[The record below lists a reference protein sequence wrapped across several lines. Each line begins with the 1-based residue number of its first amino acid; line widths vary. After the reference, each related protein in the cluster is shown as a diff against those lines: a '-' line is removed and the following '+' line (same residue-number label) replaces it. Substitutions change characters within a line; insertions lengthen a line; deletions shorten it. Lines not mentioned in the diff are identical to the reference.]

1 METNFYGPKTPSGRR
16 QGLKKNSRSPAF
28 ILESTQGD
36 TMAFDL
42 DSVQKDIRKLRKF
55 LKRTP
60 EHPTPERTHAL
71 RTRMRR
77 FEAALQ
83 VLGLDTARNERR
95 VLQKLKKLHR
105 RAGKVR
111 DLDVLTGYAVLVPAE
126 DENDCLVE
134 LLEYLGKEHARRTKQ
149 LHACAVQD
157 GPSLRRRLQHT
168 AAQIEALAADG
179 LPSGSAFGDAVV
191 SEVRLQ
197 RELAA
202 PVRLN
207 RENLH
212 PYRLKV
218 KELRYILQM
227 ENDPG
232 DQQLIAT
239 LGEMKDA
246 IGEWHDWQ
254 ELLTIAS
261 EQLPHG
267 RECKLVRLF
276 QAITEEKFRHA
287 LSVANKG
294 KQQIRRP
301 FSVVAKRA

>member
-1 METNFYGPKTPSGRR
+1 
-16 QGLKKNSRSPAF
+16 
-28 ILESTQGD
+28 
-36 TMAFDL
+36 MAFDL
-42 DSVQKDIRKLRKF
+42 DTAQKDIRELRKF

-60 EHPTPERTHAL
+60 KHPTPENIHTL
-71 RTRMRR
+71 RTRTRR

-83 VLGLDTARNERR
+83 ALALDTAPNERR
-95 VLQKLKKLHR
+95 ALRKLKKLRR
-105 RAGKVR
+105 RAGEVR
-111 DLDVLTGYAVLVPAE
+111 DLDVLTGYAAEIPADE
-126 DENDCLVE
+126 ENDCLVE
-134 LLEYLGKEHARRTKQ
+134 LLEYLGAEHARRTKR

-157 GPSLRRRLQHT
+157 GPSLRRRLKRT
-168 AAQIEALAADG
+168 AARIGALAGDG
-179 LPSGSAFGDAVV
+179 VLNGSAFGNAMV
-191 SEVRLQ
+191 SEIRLQ
-197 RELAA
+197 RELAT

-232 DQQLIAT
+232 DQQLIDT

-254 ELLTIAS
+254 ELLMIAS

-267 RECKLVRLF
+267 PECKLVRSF
-276 QAITEEKFRHA
+276 QAITEQKFRHA
-287 LSVANKG
+287 LSVTNNGRKH
-294 KQQIRRP
+294 IRQP
-301 FSVVAKRA
+301 FSPAAKHA